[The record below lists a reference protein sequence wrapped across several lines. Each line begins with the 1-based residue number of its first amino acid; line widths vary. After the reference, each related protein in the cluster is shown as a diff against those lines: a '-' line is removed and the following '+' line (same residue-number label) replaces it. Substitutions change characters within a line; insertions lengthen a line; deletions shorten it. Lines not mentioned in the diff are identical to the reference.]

1 MISMRGFAVLG
12 VFAATTALSAP
23 ESRTIA
29 VMPDG
34 DTELINLA
42 QGIADVV
49 EDRLSE
55 GGHETLSRADLD
67 PILAELA
74 LQKKAGLPATE
85 ATPRIRGAKY
95 LVIVTMT
102 KAEPARYLVGMRILH
117 SAGGEVMGTWT
128 ILASEAE
135 LHPFAR
141 ALGDSAALALAR
153 LVPRAAP
160 TGTIDNPTAETLLL
174 QGLAEFHDGRIEES
188 IRDFWSALQKQPALP
203 LARRWLGEAY
213 RAAGDTDLAAAIE
226 GDGKER

>member
-1 MISMRGFAVLG
+1 MSMRWFAALG
-12 VFAATTALSAP
+12 VLAATTALSAP
-23 ESRTIA
+23 GSRTIA

-42 QGIADVV
+42 QGMADVV

-74 LQKKAGLPATE
+74 LQKKAELFATE
-85 ATPRIRGAKY
+85 AEPVIRGAEY

-102 KAEPARYLVGMRILH
+102 KAEPARYLVGTRILQ
-117 SAGGEVMGTWT
+117 SAGGEVMRTWT
-128 ILASEAE
+128 VLASEAD
-135 LHPFAR
+135 LHAVAR
-141 ALGDSAALALAR
+141 ALGDSVAMALAH
-153 LVPRAAP
+153 LVSRAAP
-160 TGTIDNPTAETLLL
+160 AGTIDNPTAETLLL
-174 QGLAEFHDGRIEES
+174 QGIAEFHDGRIEES
-188 IRDFWSALQKQPALP
+188 IRDFWGALQMQPALP

-226 GDGKER
+226 GAGKER